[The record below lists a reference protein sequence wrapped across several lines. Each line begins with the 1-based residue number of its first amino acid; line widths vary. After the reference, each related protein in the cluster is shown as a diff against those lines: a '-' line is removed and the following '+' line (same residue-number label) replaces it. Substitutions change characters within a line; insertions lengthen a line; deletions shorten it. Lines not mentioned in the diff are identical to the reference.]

1 MNPLTLTTA
10 LPALAVPVLMITC
23 ICLIFLYYRK
33 VKAINAVIRGVDLI
47 KEQDLGSRLR
57 PVGQN
62 DADKIIELFNRM
74 IKQLKDEKLKLQEQE
89 HLLNLLVENTPMGV
103 LILDFD
109 GRVTLAN
116 SAAEEFLQAGEE
128 FIGKKIGDID
138 SPMAREIA
146 QIGLGGEKTVRLGD
160 SRIYR
165 CSMLSFMDRG
175 FVRPFVLVEN
185 LTQEVMKAERKA
197 YEKTIRMM
205 SHEVQNTVTGVISS
219 LEAIKE
225 GIGEISTKE
234 ASSEEGSYSGQS
246 ALDGT
251 AELIDACT
259 ERTREMSL
267 FVKQFADIAKI
278 PEPVLQKTDIV
289 EFFSGCRLF
298 LESLCSGKDISLE
311 YSMPAGAVY
320 IMLDTTLFE
329 QVVINIVKNAVESI
343 ADASAGS
350 GISGSDSQ
358 GNTVSGHSEAK
369 DTVSGHI
376 KVTVSAVPDN
386 SAPGTGLGAVS
397 VDISNNGAPI
407 PQETAPKLFTPFF
420 TTKPNG
426 QGLGLTFIREVLAS
440 HNCRFRL
447 QTKEDGL
454 THFLMEFK

>member
-1 MNPLTLTTA
+1 
-10 LPALAVPVLMITC
+10 
-23 ICLIFLYYRK
+23 
-33 VKAINAVIRGVDLI
+33 
-47 KEQDLGSRLR
+47 
-57 PVGQN
+57 
-62 DADKIIELFNRM
+62 
-74 IKQLKDEKLKLQEQE
+74 
-89 HLLNLLVENTPMGV
+89 
-103 LILDFD
+103 
-109 GRVTLAN
+109 
-116 SAAEEFLQAGEE
+116 
-128 FIGKKIGDID
+128 
-138 SPMAREIA
+138 
-146 QIGLGGEKTVRLGD
+146 
-160 SRIYR
+160 
-165 CSMLSFMDRG
+165 MLSFMDRG

-278 PEPVLQKTDIV
+278 PEPALQKTDIV

-350 GISGSDSQ
+350 GISENDSP
-358 GNTVSGHSEAK
+358 GN
-369 DTVSGHI
+369 TVSGHI

-386 SAPGTGLGAVS
+386 SALGTGLGAVS

>member
-1 MNPLTLTTA
+1 
-10 LPALAVPVLMITC
+10 
-23 ICLIFLYYRK
+23 
-33 VKAINAVIRGVDLI
+33 
-47 KEQDLGSRLR
+47 
-57 PVGQN
+57 
-62 DADKIIELFNRM
+62 
-74 IKQLKDEKLKLQEQE
+74 
-89 HLLNLLVENTPMGV
+89 
-103 LILDFD
+103 
-109 GRVTLAN
+109 
-116 SAAEEFLQAGEE
+116 
-128 FIGKKIGDID
+128 
-138 SPMAREIA
+138 
-146 QIGLGGEKTVRLGD
+146 
-160 SRIYR
+160 
-165 CSMLSFMDRG
+165 
-175 FVRPFVLVEN
+175 
-185 LTQEVMKAERKA
+185 
-197 YEKTIRMM
+197 M

-251 AELIDACT
+251 AELIDSCT

-278 PEPVLQKTDIV
+278 PEPALQKTDIV

-311 YSMPAGAVY
+311 YSMPADAIY

-350 GISGSDSQ
+350 GISGSDSH
-358 GNTVSGHSEAK
+358 GN
-369 DTVSGHI
+369 TVSGHI

-386 SAPGTGLGAVS
+386 SAPGTGLGTVS